1 MFSST
6 VPAPTLPQP
15 LSSTPFLSST
25 SSTTTTSSS
34 SSSSFS
40 SSSCF
45 SSSCLSTPAAS
56 LLACLGCSR
65 KRCAGSCFPPCLLE
79 HAGTTA
85 AGPVGARLRKGT
97 LLAAL
102 ELLARRLGW
111 AYTYNRLLCQRLPAH
126 LSRCKD
132 AVGFAVLLRAV
143 GVLAR
148 MGLHLDPAATGAALQ
163 QTTAFLSSFL
173 LRSPLSSSPPPPYAV
188 QCAAASSLSEILCPS
203 LVLFPPSPSFSAT
216 SGSSPSNGQICAD
229 HSGERQLILDW
240 CERLPPTLRCEHVL
254 GKSLWRRL
262 EILRATQVTT
272 ASTNTNIMGATEIA
286 ATTIN
291 TIDTG
296 TYISTAADTV
306 DTTAHPIRQV
316 CIMAGKTT

>member
-1 MFSST
+1 MACKASTSSTSVPLCSVPVPALPHSTSMFSST

-111 AYTYNRLLCQRLPAH
+111 AYAYNRLLCQRLPAQ
-126 LSRCKD
+126 LSRRRPP
-132 AVGFAVLLRAV
+132 ANNSVPVLL
-143 GVLAR
+143 
-148 MGLHLDPAATGAALQ
+148 PP
-163 QTTAFLSSFL
+163 SKPSFL
-173 LRSPLSSSPPPPYAV
+173 FAPSPLRRPV
-188 QCAAASSLSEILCPS
+188 CCRVLSLRNSVSVSCVVPALSFIFCNLRVFSIKWADLCGP
-203 LVLFPPSPSFSAT
+203 
-216 SGSSPSNGQICAD
+216 
-229 HSGERQLILDW
+229 
-240 CERLPPTLRCEHVL
+240 LR
-254 GKSLWRRL
+254 
-262 EILRATQVTT
+262 
-272 ASTNTNIMGATEIA
+272 
-286 ATTIN
+286 
-291 TIDTG
+291 
-296 TYISTAADTV
+296 
-306 DTTAHPIRQV
+306 
-316 CIMAGKTT
+316 